1 MTTRQPS
8 IDWPRVARLLLT
20 SRLLDELE
28 ERELAPAGKVPYQF
42 SAKGHELSQIL
53 LALQLTHPH
62 DTATVYYRSRPFML
76 AAGLTLQ
83 EAIAAGMAKAGSP
96 SEGRDVGVVFS
107 MKPFS
112 HREETKN
119 AKVDLNL
126 REVQENLRDL
136 RAFAVQKDRSLTVLP
151 SSGDVGAQYTP
162 AAGWAQAIQYHRDV
176 LGEKEWNRAIAV
188 AHGGEG
194 SIAAN
199 GFWAALTIAST
210 RKIPMLFL
218 IEDNAFAISVRSHL
232 QTPGA
237 DLSANLRGFKHLC
250 VIDGDGADPEDAPQK
265 IAEAVANVRAGKG
278 PCLLHLRVPRITGHT
293 FIDDQAYKTETEK
306 RNDVKRDPLTRL
318 KEFLPDLDWATL
330 ERDVAAEVRA
340 ALEEVASW
348 PDPEPDSVTRHV
360 FAADSRGADW
370 QPAQADYQSAPQST
384 RINLIDAVRRTLEAE
399 MTRDP
404 RVLVFGEDVGAKGGV
419 HGATAHMQEKFG
431 DQRVFDTSLSEEGII
446 GSAVGMSLA
455 GLRPVPEI
463 QFRKYADP
471 ATEQINDAGTLRWRT
486 AGKFSAP
493 FVIRIPVGYGK
504 KIGDPWHSVTG
515 EAIFA
520 HTIGLRL
527 AFPSNAEDA
536 VGLLREAL
544 RGDDPTIFFEHR
556 ALLDTAVARR
566 PYPGDDY
573 VLPFGQAATLAEG
586 NGLTVVVWGAMTH
599 RVVEAAQSVALSDQ
613 PKGHAGRVEILDLR
627 TIVPWDKPRVLESVK
642 KTGKCLVVH
651 EDGIT
656 GGFGA
661 EILAVIAEG
670 SFTDLDAP
678 PARMAVPDVPIPY
691 NIGLMNA
698 ALPQVAD
705 IERKIRSMLAF

>member
-1 MTTRQPS
+1 MTKKPS
-8 IDWPRVARLLLT
+8 PPDWAHVARLLLT

-62 DTATVYYRSRPFML
+62 DGATVYYRSRPFML
-76 AAGLTLQ
+76 AAGLTVR
-83 EAIAAGMAKAGSP
+83 EALASGMAKTGSP
-96 SEGRDVGVVFS
+96 SEGRDVGVVYS
-107 MKPFS
+107 MKPS
-112 HREETKN
+112 HREETKH
-119 AKVDLNL
+119 AKEELNL
-126 REVQENLRDL
+126 REVNNLRGL
-136 RAFAVQKDRSLTVLP
+136 RDFAVQKDRSLTVLP

-162 AAGWAQAIQYHRDV
+162 AAGWAQAIQYHQSTLAD
-176 LGEKEWNRAIAV
+176 KEWKHAIAV

-199 GFWAALTIAST
+199 GFWAALNIAST
-210 RKIPMLFL
+210 RKIPMLFF

-237 DLSANLRGFKHLC
+237 DLSANLRGFKNLC
-250 VIDGDGADPEDAPQK
+250 ILDGDGTDPEDAPQK

-278 PCLLHLRVPRITGHT
+278 PYLLHLRVPRIMGHT
-293 FIDDQAYKTETEK
+293 FIDDQAYKTETERK
-306 RNDVKRDPLTRL
+306 EDLRRDPLTRL
-318 KEFLPDLDWATL
+318 KKFLPDLDWTTL
-330 ERDVAAEVRA
+330 ERDVAAEVRLA
-340 ALEEVASW
+340 FDEVAAS
-348 PDPEPDSVTRHV
+348 PDPEPATATQHV
-360 FAADSRGADW
+360 FAPESSANW
-370 QPAQADYQSAPQST
+370 QFAPQTEGT

-404 RVLVFGEDVGAKGGV
+404 RVVVFGEDVGAKGGV

-431 DQRVFDTSLSEEGII
+431 DARVFDTSLSEEGII
-446 GSAVGMSLA
+446 GSAIGMALA

-471 ATEQINDAGTLRWRT
+471 ATEQINDAGTIRWRT
-486 AGKFSAP
+486 AGKFTAP
-493 FVIRIPVGYGK
+493 IVIRIPVGFGK

-520 HTIGLRL
+520 HTLGWRL

-536 VGLLREAL
+536 VGLLRTAL
-544 RGDDPTIFFEHR
+544 RGEDPTIFFEHR

-573 VLPFGQAATLAEG
+573 VLPFGQAASLADG
-586 NGLTVVVWGAMTH
+586 DGLTVVTWGAMTA
-599 RVVEAAQSVALSDQ
+599 RVVEAAQSVALSD
-613 PKGHAGRVEILDLR
+613 PSKGHAGRVDILDLR
-627 TIVPWDKPRVLESVK
+627 TIVPWDKSRVLESVR
-642 KTGKCLVVH
+642 KTGKCLIVH
-651 EDGIT
+651 EDALT

-661 EILAVIAEG
+661 EIMATIAEEA
-670 SFTDLDAP
+670 FTDLDAP
-678 PARMAVPDVPIPY
+678 LARLAVPDVPIPY

-698 ALPQVAD
+698 VLPQAAD
-705 IERKIRSMLAF
+705 IARKIQSMLAF

>member
-1 MTTRQPS
+1 MPKKSSSPNWTQ
-8 IDWPRVARLLLT
+8 VARLLLT

-28 ERELAPAGKVPYQF
+28 ERELAPAGRVPYQF

-62 DTATVYYRSRPFML
+62 DAATVYYRSRPFML
-76 AAGLTLQ
+76 AAGLTVK
-83 EAIAAGMAKAGSP
+83 EAIAAGMAKSGSP

-107 MKPFS
+107 MLSRSPERS
-112 HREETKN
+112 E
-119 AKVDLNL
+119 AKS
-126 REVQENLRDL
+126 
-136 RAFAVQKDRSLTVLP
+136 KGGITVLP

-162 AAGWAQAIQYHRDV
+162 AAGWAQAVQYHRDV
-176 LGEKEWNRAIAV
+176 LDDKEWDKAIAV

-199 GFWAALTIAST
+199 GFWAALNIAST
-210 RKIPMLFL
+210 RKIPMLFF

-237 DLSANLRGFKHLC
+237 DLSSNLRGFKHLC
-250 VIDGDGADPEDAPQK
+250 IIDGDGSSPEDASQK
-265 IAEAVANVRAGKG
+265 IAEAVAYVRAGKG
-278 PCLLHLRVPRITGHT
+278 PCLLHLRVPRIMGHT
-293 FIDDQAYKTETEK
+293 FIDDQAYKTENEK
-306 RNDVKRDPLTRL
+306 RNDSKRDPLTRL
-318 KEFLPDLDWATL
+318 QKFLPDLDWTAL

-340 ALEEVASW
+340 AVDEVASW
-348 PDPEPDSVTRHV
+348 PDPEPRSVTDNL
-360 FAADSRGADW
+360 FAADNRGAEW
-370 QPAQADYQSAPQST
+370 YSAQTAQADYQSAPQMAGT
-384 RINLIDAVRRTLEAE
+384 RINLIDAVRRTLESE

-431 DQRVFDTSLSEEGII
+431 DGRVFDTSLSEEGII

-471 ATEQINDAGTLRWRT
+471 ATEQINDAGTIRWRT

-493 FVIRIPVGYGK
+493 MVIRIPVGFGK

-515 EAIFA
+515 EAIYA
-520 HTIGLRL
+520 HTLGWRL
-527 AFPSNAEDA
+527 AFPSNAADA
-536 VGLLREAL
+536 VGLLRTAL

-556 ALLDTAVARR
+556 ALLDTAIARR

-573 VLPFGQAATLAEG
+573 VLRFGEAAILTEG
-586 NGLTVVVWGAMTH
+586 DSLTVVTWGAMTH
-599 RVVEAAQSVALSDQ
+599 RVAESAQTS
-613 PKGHAGRVEILDLR
+613 AGRVEILDLR
-627 TIVPWDKPRVLESVK
+627 TIVPWDKSRVLESVR
-642 KTGKCLVVH
+642 KTGKCLIVH
-651 EDGIT
+651 EDALT

-661 EILAVIAEG
+661 EIAAVIAEEA
-670 SFTDLDAP
+670 FTDLDAP
-678 PARMAVPDVPIPY
+678 LARMAVPDVPIPY
-691 NIGLMNA
+691 NMGLMNA
-698 ALPQVAD
+698 VVPQVAD
-705 IERKIRSMLAF
+705 IAEKIQSMLAF

>member
-1 MTTRQPS
+1 MPKKS
-8 IDWPRVARLLLT
+8 SFPDWPRVARLLLT

-62 DTATVYYRSRPFML
+62 DAATVYYRSRPFML
-76 AAGLTLQ
+76 AAGLTVK
-83 EAIAAGMAKAGSP
+83 EAIAAGMAKSGSP

-107 MKPFS
+107 RKPTPPSPPFPD
-112 HREETKN
+112 REGGLGGLGPTI
-119 AKVDLNL
+119 
-126 REVQENLRDL
+126 
-136 RAFAVQKDRSLTVLP
+136 LP

-162 AAGWAQAIQYHRDV
+162 AAGWAQAIQYHRDT
-176 LGEKEWNRAIAV
+176 LDDKDWDKAIAV

-199 GFWAALTIAST
+199 GFWAALNIAST
-210 RKIPMLFL
+210 RKIPMLFF

-237 DLSANLRGFKHLC
+237 DLSSNLRGFKHLC
-250 VIDGDGADPEDAPQK
+250 IIDGDGADPEDAPGK
-265 IAEAVANVRAGKG
+265 IAEAVRHVRAGRG
-278 PCLLHLRVPRITGHT
+278 PCLLHLRVPRIMGHT
-293 FIDDQAYKTETEK
+293 FIDDQAYKTEKERK
-306 RNDVKRDPLTRL
+306 EDMRRDPLARL
-318 KEFLPDLDWATL
+318 QKFLPGLDWTAL

-340 ALEEVASW
+340 ALDEVASW
-348 PDPEPDSVTRHV
+348 PDPEPRSVTEHV
-360 FAADSRGADW
+360 FAADGTATFQVAQGGANWKFAVQTDG
-370 QPAQADYQSAPQST
+370 T

-404 RVLVFGEDVGAKGGV
+404 RLVVFGEDVGAKGGV

-431 DQRVFDTSLSEEGII
+431 DARVFDTSLSEEGII

-493 FVIRIPVGYGK
+493 MVVRIPVGFGK

-515 EAIFA
+515 EAIYA
-520 HTIGLRL
+520 HTIGWRL
-527 AFPSNAEDA
+527 AFPSNAADA

-544 RGDDPTIFFEHR
+544 RGEDPTIFFEHR

-573 VLPFGQAATLAEG
+573 VLRFGEAAAIAEG
-586 NGLTVVVWGAMTH
+586 DGLTVVTWGAMTH
-599 RVVEAAQSVALSDQ
+599 RVAEAAQ
-613 PKGHAGRVEILDLR
+613 GHAGRVEVIDLR
-627 TIVPWDKPRVLESVK
+627 TIVPWDKSRVLESVR
-642 KTGKCLVVH
+642 KTGKCLIVH
-651 EDGIT
+651 EDALT

-661 EILAVIAEG
+661 EIAAVLAEEA
-670 SFTDLDAP
+670 FTDLDAP
-678 PARMAVPDVPIPY
+678 LARMAVPDVPIPY
-691 NIGLMNA
+691 NMGLMNA

-705 IERKIRSMLAF
+705 IERKIQSMLAF

>member
-1 MTTRQPS
+1 MPKKSPS
-8 IDWPRVARLLLT
+8 PNWTQVARLLLT

-28 ERELAPAGKVPYQF
+28 ERELAPAGRVPYQF

-62 DTATVYYRSRPFML
+62 DAATVYYRSRPFML
-76 AAGLTLQ
+76 AAGLTLK
-83 EAIAAGMAKAGSP
+83 EAIAAGMAKTGSP

-107 MKPFS
+107 RKP
-112 HREETKN
+112 
-119 AKVDLNL
+119 NL
-126 REVQENLRDL
+126 PVPP
-136 RAFAVQKDRSLTVLP
+136 SLQGKGGVAVLP

-176 LGEKEWNRAIAV
+176 LGDQGWDKAIAV

-199 GFWAALTIAST
+199 GFWAALNIAST
-210 RKIPMLFL
+210 RKIPMLFF

-237 DLSANLRGFKHLC
+237 DLSSNLRGFKHLC
-250 VIDGDGADPEDAPQK
+250 IIDGDGSDPEEASQK

-278 PCLLHLRVPRITGHT
+278 PCLLHLRVPRLMGHT
-293 FIDDQAYKTETEK
+293 FIDDQSYKTENEK
-306 RNDVKRDPLTRL
+306 RDDAKRDPLARL
-318 KEFLPDLDWATL
+318 KKFLPDLDWTAL
-330 ERDVAAEVRA
+330 ERDVAHEVRA
-340 ALEEVASW
+340 AVDEVASW
-348 PDPEPDSVTRHV
+348 ADPEPRSVTDNL
-360 FAADSRGADW
+360 FALDAGRVGGGVSVH
-370 QPAQADYQSAPQST
+370 PADYSTTAAISRPATEGT
-384 RINLIDAVRRTLEAE
+384 RINLIDAVRRTLEVE

-431 DQRVFDTSLSEEGII
+431 DGRVFDTSLSEEGII
-446 GSAVGMSLA
+446 GSAVGMSIA

-471 ATEQINDAGTLRWRT
+471 ATEQINDAGTIRWRT

-493 FVIRIPVGYGK
+493 MVIRIPVGFGK

-515 EAIFA
+515 EAIYA
-520 HTIGLRL
+520 HTLGWRL
-527 AFPSNAEDA
+527 AFPSNAADA
-536 VGLLREAL
+536 AGLLRSAL

-556 ALLDTAVARR
+556 ALLDTAIARR

-573 VLPFGQAATLAEG
+573 MIPFGEAATLADG
-586 NGLTVVVWGAMTH
+586 DGLTVVTWGAMTH
-599 RVVEAAQSVALSDQ
+599 RVVESAQTS
-613 PKGHAGRVEILDLR
+613 AGRVEILDLR
-627 TIVPWDKPRVLESVK
+627 TIVPWDKSRVLESVR
-642 KTGKCLVVH
+642 KTGKCLIVH
-651 EDGIT
+651 EDALT

-661 EILAVIAEG
+661 EIAAVIAEEA
-670 SFTDLDAP
+670 FTDLDAP
-678 PARMAVPDVPIPY
+678 LARMAVPDVPIPY
-691 NIGLMNA
+691 NMGLMNA
-698 ALPQVAD
+698 VVPRVAD
-705 IERKIRSMLAF
+705 IAEKIQSMLAF

>member
-1 MTTRQPS
+1 MPKKPS
-8 IDWPRVARLLLT
+8 SPDWPRVARLLLA

-62 DTATVYYRSRPFML
+62 DAATVYYRSRPFML
-76 AAGLTLQ
+76 AAGLSLR
-83 EAIAAGMAKAGSP
+83 EALAAGMAKSGSP
-96 SEGRDVGVVFS
+96 SEGRDVGVMFS
-107 MKPFS
+107 RKPPFPV
-112 HREETKN
+112 RKG
-119 AKVDLNL
+119 AGGLGP
-126 REVQENLRDL
+126 
-136 RAFAVQKDRSLTVLP
+136 TVLP

-162 AAGWAQAIQYHRDV
+162 AAGWAQAVQYHRDV
-176 LGEKEWNRAIAV
+176 LNEKDWNRAIAV

-194 SIAAN
+194 SVAAN

-210 RKIPMLFL
+210 RKIPMLFF

-237 DLSANLRGFKHLC
+237 DLSSNLRGFKNLC
-250 VIDGDGADPEDAPQK
+250 ILDGDGADPNDAPQK

-278 PCLLHLRVPRITGHT
+278 PCLLHLRVPRLMGHT
-293 FIDDQAYKTETEK
+293 FIDDQAYKTEVERK
-306 RNDVKRDPLTRL
+306 EDLRRDPLTRL
-318 KEFLPDLDWATL
+318 KKFLPDLDWAAL
-330 ERDVAAEVRA
+330 ERDVADEVRA
-340 ALEEVASW
+340 ALDEVASW
-348 PDPEPDSVTRHV
+348 PDPEPGSVTGHL
-360 FAADSRGADW
+360 FAPVETLHATSL
-370 QPAQADYQSAPQST
+370 QPETSGT

-404 RVLVFGEDVGAKGGV
+404 RVVVFGEDVGAKGGV
-419 HGATAHMQEKFG
+419 HGATAHTQEKFG
-431 DQRVFDTSLSEEGII
+431 DLRVFDTSLSEEGII
-446 GSAVGMSLA
+446 GSAVGMAIA

-471 ATEQINDAGTLRWRT
+471 ATEQINDAGTIRWRT

-493 FVIRIPVGYGK
+493 MVVRIPVGFGK

-520 HTIGLRL
+520 HTLGWRL
-527 AFPSNAEDA
+527 AFPSNAADA
-536 VGLLREAL
+536 VGLLRAAL

-573 VLPFGQAATLAEG
+573 VLPFGQAARLAEG
-586 NGLTVVVWGAMTH
+586 DGLTVVTWGAMTH
-599 RVVEAAQSVALSDQ
+599 RVTEAAQTS
-613 PKGHAGRVEILDLR
+613 AGRVDVLDLR
-627 TIVPWDKPRVLESVK
+627 TIVPWDKSRVLESVK
-642 KTGKCLVVH
+642 KTGKCLIVH
-651 EDGIT
+651 EDTLT

-661 EILAVIAEG
+661 EIAAVVAEEA
-670 SFTDLDAP
+670 FTDLDAP
-678 PARMAVPDVPIPY
+678 LSRIAVPDAPIPY
-691 NIGLMNA
+691 NMGLMNVT
-698 ALPQVAD
+698 LPQVAD
-705 IERKIRSMLAF
+705 IERKIQSMLVF

>member
-1 MTTRQPS
+1 MPKKSSSPNWTQ
-8 IDWPRVARLLLT
+8 VARLLLT

-28 ERELAPAGKVPYQF
+28 ERELAPAGKIPYQF

-62 DTATVYYRSRPFML
+62 DAATVYYRSRPFML
-76 AAGLTLQ
+76 AAGLTVK
-83 EAIAAGMAKAGSP
+83 EAIAAGMAKSGSP

-107 MKPFS
+107 RKPPFP
-112 HREETKN
+112 RGEGAGGLGPTI
-119 AKVDLNL
+119 
-126 REVQENLRDL
+126 
-136 RAFAVQKDRSLTVLP
+136 LP

-162 AAGWAQAIQYHRDV
+162 AAGWAQAVQYHRDV
-176 LGEKEWNRAIAV
+176 LGEKDWDKAIAV

-194 SIAAN
+194 SVAAN
-199 GFWAALTIAST
+199 GFWAALNIAST

-237 DLSANLRGFKHLC
+237 DLSSNLRGFKHLC
-250 VIDGDGADPEDAPQK
+250 IIDGDGADPDDAPQK
-265 IAEAVANVRAGKG
+265 IAEAVAYVRAGKG
-278 PCLLHLRVPRITGHT
+278 PCLLHLRVPRIMGHT
-293 FIDDQAYKTETEK
+293 FIDDQSYKTENEK
-306 RNDVKRDPLTRL
+306 RNDAKRDPLTRL
-318 KEFLPDLDWATL
+318 QKFLPDLDWTSL

-340 ALEEVASW
+340 ALDEVASW
-348 PDPEPDSVTRHV
+348 PDPEPRSVTEHLFSADDNANWQ
-360 FAADSRGADW
+360 FALQTEG
-370 QPAQADYQSAPQST
+370 T

-404 RVLVFGEDVGAKGGV
+404 RLVVFGEDVGAKGGV

-431 DQRVFDTSLSEEGII
+431 DGRVFDTSLSEEGII

-471 ATEQINDAGTLRWRT
+471 ATEQINDAGTIRWRT

-493 FVIRIPVGYGK
+493 MVIRIPVGFGK

-515 EAIFA
+515 EAIYA
-520 HTIGLRL
+520 HTLGLRL
-527 AFPSNAEDA
+527 AFPSNAADA
-536 VGLLREAL
+536 AGLLREAL

-556 ALLDTAVARR
+556 ALLDTAIARR

-573 VLPFGQAATLAEG
+573 VLRFGEAAMLTEG
-586 NGLTVVVWGAMTH
+586 DALTVVTWGAMTH
-599 RVVEAAQSVALSDQ
+599 RVVEAAQTS
-613 PKGHAGRVEILDLR
+613 AGRVEILDLR
-627 TIVPWDKPRVLESVK
+627 TIVPWDKSRVLESVR
-642 KTGKCLVVH
+642 KTGKCLIVH
-651 EDGIT
+651 EDALT

-661 EILAVIAEG
+661 EIAAVIAEQA
-670 SFTDLDAP
+670 FTDLDAP
-678 PARMAVPDVPIPY
+678 LARMAVPDVPIPY
-691 NIGLMNA
+691 NMGLMNA

-705 IERKIRSMLAF
+705 IERKIQSLLAF

>member
-1 MTTRQPS
+1 MPKKPS
-8 IDWPRVARLLLT
+8 SPNWTQVARLLLT

-28 ERELAPAGKVPYQF
+28 ERELAPAGRVPYQF

-62 DTATVYYRSRPFML
+62 DAATVYYRSRPFML
-76 AAGLTLQ
+76 AAGLGLK
-83 EAIAAGMAKAGSP
+83 EAIAAGMAKTGSP

-107 MKPFS
+107 MRPDS
-112 HREETKN
+112 HREETKD
-119 AKVDLNL
+119 AKESEL
-126 REVQENLRDL
+126 REENENLRGL
-136 RAFAVQKDRSLTVLP
+136 PNFAVKKNLTVLP

-176 LGEKEWNRAIAV
+176 LDDKEWDKAIAV

-199 GFWAALTIAST
+199 GFWAALNIAST
-210 RKIPMLFL
+210 RKIPMLFF

-237 DLSANLRGFKHLC
+237 DLSSNLRGFKHLC
-250 VIDGDGADPEDAPQK
+250 IIDGDGSDPEDASQK

-278 PCLLHLRVPRITGHT
+278 PCLLHLRVPRLMGHT
-293 FIDDQAYKTETEK
+293 FIDDQSYKTETEK
-306 RNDVKRDPLTRL
+306 KSDQKRDPLLRL
-318 KEFLPDLDWATL
+318 KKFLPDLDWTAL
-330 ERDVAAEVRA
+330 ERDVAHEVRA
-340 ALEEVASW
+340 AVDEVASW
-348 PDPEPDSVTRHV
+348 PDPEPRSVTDNL
-360 FAADSRGADW
+360 FAADNRGAEW
-370 QPAQADYQSAPQST
+370 HSAQAAQADYQSAPQ

-431 DQRVFDTSLSEEGII
+431 DGRVFDTSLSEEGII
-446 GSAVGMSLA
+446 GSSVGMAIA

-471 ATEQINDAGTLRWRT
+471 ATEQINDAGTIRWRT

-493 FVIRIPVGYGK
+493 MVVRIPVGFGK

-515 EAIFA
+515 EAIYA
-520 HTIGLRL
+520 HTLGWRL
-527 AFPSNAEDA
+527 AFPSNAADA
-536 VGLLREAL
+536 AGLLRSAL

-573 VLPFGQAATLAEG
+573 MIPFGEAATLADG
-586 NGLTVVVWGAMTH
+586 DSLTVVTWGAMTH
-599 RVVEAAQSVALSDQ
+599 RVVESAQTS
-613 PKGHAGRVEILDLR
+613 AGRVEILDLR
-627 TIVPWDKPRVLESVK
+627 TIVPWDKSRVLESVR
-642 KTGKCLVVH
+642 KTGKCLIVH
-651 EDGIT
+651 EDALT

-661 EILAVIAEG
+661 EIAAVIAEEA
-670 SFTDLDAP
+670 FTDLDAP
-678 PARMAVPDVPIPY
+678 LARIAVPDVPIPY
-691 NIGLMNA
+691 NMGLMNA
-698 ALPQVAD
+698 VVPQVAD
-705 IERKIRSMLAF
+705 IAEKIQSMLAF

>member
-1 MTTRQPS
+1 MTKKQTS
-8 IDWPRVARLLLT
+8 LDWTRVARLLLT

-28 ERELAPAGKVPYQF
+28 ERELAPSGKVPYQF

-62 DTATVYYRSRPFML
+62 DAATVYYRSRPFML
-76 AAGLTLQ
+76 ASGLTVQ
-83 EAIAAGMAKAGSP
+83 EAIAAGMSKTGSH

-107 MKPFS
+107 MRPRNDS
-112 HREETKN
+112 I
-119 AKVDLNL
+119 
-126 REVQENLRDL
+126 
-136 RAFAVQKDRSLTVLP
+136 TVLP

-162 AAGWAQAIQYHRDV
+162 AAGWAQAIQYHRDE
-176 LGEKEWNRAIAV
+176 LGEKDWSKAIAV

-199 GFWAALTIAST
+199 GFWAALNIAST
-210 RKIPMLFL
+210 RKIPMLFF

-237 DLSANLRGFKHLC
+237 DLSANLRGFKHLHI
-250 VIDGDGADPEDAPQK
+250 IDGDGSDPEDAPKK
-265 IAEAVANVRAGKG
+265 IAEAVAYVRAGKG

-293 FIDDQAYKTETEK
+293 FIDDQSYKTKSEK
-306 RNDVKRDPLTRL
+306 QSDLKRDPLTRL
-318 KEFLPDLDWATL
+318 KKFLPDLDWATL

-340 ALEEVASW
+340 ALDEVASW
-348 PDPEPDSVTRHV
+348 PDPDPATVTQNV
-360 FAADSRGADW
+360 FAGDVGRVGGGVSIY
-370 QPAQADYQSAPQST
+370 PADYSTTAAVSRPTTEGT

-404 RVLVFGEDVGAKGGV
+404 RVVVFGEDVGAKGGV

-431 DQRVFDTSLSEEGII
+431 DGRVFDTSLSEEGII
-446 GSAVGMSLA
+446 GSAVGMALA

-471 ATEQINDAGTLRWRT
+471 ATEQINDMGTMRWRT

-493 FVIRIPVGYGK
+493 VLIRIPVGFGK

-515 EAIFA
+515 EAIYA

-536 VGLLREAL
+536 VGLLRTAL

-556 ALLDTAVARR
+556 ILLDTAMARR
-566 PYPGDDY
+566 PYPGDEY
-573 VLPFGQAATLAEG
+573 MLPFGQASVVAQGDA
-586 NGLTVVVWGAMTH
+586 LTVVTWGAMTH
-599 RVVEAAQSVALSDQ
+599 RVVEAAQS
-613 PKGHAGRVEILDLR
+613 HEGRVEILDLR
-627 TIVPWDKPRVLESVK
+627 TISPWDKSRVLESVR
-642 KTGKCLVVH
+642 KTGKCLIVH

-661 EILAVIAEG
+661 EIAATIAEQV
-670 SFTDLDAP
+670 FTDLDAP
-678 PARMAVPDVPIPY
+678 LARIAVPDVPIPY
-691 NIGLMNA
+691 NSGLMNA
-698 ALPQVAD
+698 VLPQVAD
-705 IERKIRSMLAF
+705 MERKIQIMLAY